1 MSMFRPMPRLS
12 PREDTSGPGEVSRP
26 LPSNIP
32 DKPPLTKH
40 MHRNAHIAARLKK
53 PASSLSVSR
62 ATMLT
67 TGLAWIRL

>member
-26 LPSNIP
+26 PPSNVP
-32 DKPPLTKH
+32 DGAPLTEH
-40 MHRNAHIAARLKK
+40 MHRNAHIAARLTK

-67 TGLAWIRL
+67 TALAWTRL